1 MIIKTKLL
9 FVYGTRPEAI
19 KVIPVIKA
27 FQNYSPFFEVIS
39 CNSGQH
45 FEMVSQVEK
54 HLEYEADYNLNVMK
68 HNQTLSELSANLLT
82 ALQVILIEQKP
93 EIVFVQGDTT
103 TAFIAGLA
111 AFYNKCKIAHI
122 EAGLRSFDKYSPWP
136 EEMNRKMLT
145 AIADYNFAPTQGSK
159 NNLLKEGINEDSIFV
174 TGNTGIDSLK
184 YLIEKINN
192 DVNLTDELYDQF
204 SEMKINIKSV
214 DDGRKLVLIT
224 VHRRENFGNNITIIC
239 RSVRNLALSYPDI
252 LFIWPVH
259 LNPNIK
265 NIVSTELNKDISNVI
280 LTNPLGYIEFLAL
293 MSKCYMIFTDS
304 GGIQEEAPSLGK
316 RVVVLREKTERPE
329 GLNSEFIKMA
339 GDDYSNLNF
348 FLDEALNGNWIL
360 SKKYD
365 DIYGDGKASK
375 IIEKIISEKYRK

>member
-27 FQNYSPFFEVIS
+27 FQNNSPFFEVIS

-145 AIADYNFAPTQGSK
+145 AIADYNFAPTQ
-159 NNLLKEGINEDSIFV
+159 
-174 TGNTGIDSLK
+174 
-184 YLIEKINN
+184 
-192 DVNLTDELYDQF
+192 
-204 SEMKINIKSV
+204 
-214 DDGRKLVLIT
+214 
-224 VHRRENFGNNITIIC
+224 
-239 RSVRNLALSYPDI
+239 
-252 LFIWPVH
+252 
-259 LNPNIK
+259 
-265 NIVSTELNKDISNVI
+265 
-280 LTNPLGYIEFLAL
+280 
-293 MSKCYMIFTDS
+293 
-304 GGIQEEAPSLGK
+304 
-316 RVVVLREKTERPE
+316 
-329 GLNSEFIKMA
+329 
-339 GDDYSNLNF
+339 
-348 FLDEALNGNWIL
+348 
-360 SKKYD
+360 
-365 DIYGDGKASK
+365 
-375 IIEKIISEKYRK
+375 